1 MQEQENKISLIE
13 KEINLLSKKSS
24 ECSLKIQEY
33 NNYLR
38 KRQKEGLDDLG
49 VDQFGKKEKT
59 RRENR
64 HTIFE
69 QIKKQL
75 ETEVVS
81 KN

>member
-1 MQEQENKISLIE
+1 V
-13 KEINLLSKKSS
+13 
-24 ECSLKIQEY
+24 
-33 NNYLR
+33 R

-69 QIKKQL
+69 
-75 ETEVVS
+75 
-81 KN
+81 